1 MALKHDSRLST
12 ADLVVSHQRPSCE
25 PISRE
30 DMCCNACLL
39 LMLGTSAGESG
50 YEGFTQAFVLAI
62 LMVLGFIVVVCWASI
77 FASALHRYVFK
88 GDGRMWINGRAH
100 DTDEVST
107 ALTLGGRAVFL
118 YTITR
123 HSSLLCI
130 TLLPFQ
136 GSMCRRASSAWT
148 R

>member
-1 MALKHDSRLST
+1 
-12 ADLVVSHQRPSCE
+12 
-25 PISRE
+25 
-30 DMCCNACLL
+30 
-39 LMLGTSAGESG
+39 MLGTSAGESG

-107 ALTLGGRAVFL
+107 ALTLGGRAALFVYHHTSL
-118 YTITR
+118 QSALH
-123 HSSLLCI
+123 HSLAVSGQYVQKS
-130 TLLPFQ
+130 FF
-136 GSMCRRASSAWT
+136 GWDAVNSMEN
-148 R
+148 